1 MPAESGSPIGGPTRG
16 NDPRIRQVLLRTRPA
31 VLAFAVTG
39 LLLTGCSDAT
49 GDVDAQGH
57 NGYDLMTC
65 EAAKALAL
73 DIEYGTV
80 TAASARSRVSD
91 LTADAS
97 RASDQEVRQATQDL
111 LAGFKT
117 GNKRAVKTATTS
129 LVMSCQ
135 M

>member
-1 MPAESGSPIGGPTRG
+1 VNPSRVRTGS
-16 NDPRIRQVLLRTRPA
+16 A

-39 LLLTGCSDAT
+39 LLLTGCADAT
-49 GDVDAQGH
+49 GAVDPQGH

-73 DIEYGTV
+73 DIEYGAV
-80 TAASARSRVSD
+80 TAASAGGRVSD
-91 LTADAS
+91 LTADAE
-97 RASDQEVRQATQDL
+97 RASDTDVRQATQAL
-111 LAGFKT
+111 ISGLRT
-117 GNKRAVKTATTS
+117 GNKGAVKTATAS

>member
-1 MPAESGSPIGGPTRG
+1 
-16 NDPRIRQVLLRTRPA
+16 VLLRTRPT

-80 TAASARSRVSD
+80 TAASAHSRVSD
-91 LTADAS
+91 LTADAA
-97 RASDQEVRQATQDL
+97 RASDQDVRQATQAL
-111 LAGFKT
+111 LTGFQT
-117 GNKRAVKTATTS
+117 GNKGAVKTATAS